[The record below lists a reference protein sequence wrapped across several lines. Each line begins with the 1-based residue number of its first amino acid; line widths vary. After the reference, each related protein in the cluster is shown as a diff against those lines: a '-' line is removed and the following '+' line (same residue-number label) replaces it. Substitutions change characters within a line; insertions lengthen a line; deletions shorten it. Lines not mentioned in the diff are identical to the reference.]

1 MTTVDHIALRVH
13 DLNKAREWYEEN
25 LNAKVVFNSEFYVRM
40 SLNNTTL
47 ALIDEQRYLHNH
59 IGILVEN
66 IDNLPKNGQRI
77 EHRDGTVGVYV
88 RDPFGNVIE
97 YIWYSEEAKRKV
109 NGET

>member
-13 DLNKAREWYEEN
+13 DLKKARKWYEEN
-25 LNAKVVFNSEFYVRM
+25 LNAKVIFNSEFYIRM
-40 SLNNTTL
+40 SLSNTTL
-47 ALIDEQRYLHNH
+47 ALIDEQKYLHNH

-66 IDNLPKNGQRI
+66 IDNLPKNGQRV
-77 EHRDGTVGVYV
+77 EHRDGTIGEYV

-97 YIWYSEEAKRKV
+97 HIWYSEEAKRKV